1 MADAFARI
9 LGQKLPEGL
18 DPDAGPVL
26 AQRKTKQMKEQEAEK
41 SERKRMRTDRAAK
54 KALKEVGLHT
64 PDFRD
69 IEQERMLRRVAT
81 RGVVALFNAIAKQ
94 QHALDA
100 GDVEDAVGSARDV
113 KQLAKDNFIQML
125 KGREKGGGA
134 AAVPVVV
141 VLLLLLLLLRQGFQ
155 EERRLRGRHRE
166 RELLAEGRLHDGA
179 GGSPSR
185 TGSGTT
191 RGGAATT
198 RTTRMMGWAAASAA
212 TTTTT
217 RSAGGATR
225 MATAARTMLGHGRPR
240 RSV

>member
-1 MADAFARI
+1 MGGGMADAFARI

-26 AQRKTKQMKEQEAEK
+26 AKRKTKQMKEQEAEK

-125 KGREKGGGA
+125 KGREKGAAEPA
-134 AAVPVVV
+134 AATSSSSSSSSSSISSSLSSSSASP
-141 VLLLLLLLLRQGFQ
+141 LPPSSDLDPLF
-155 EERRLRGRHRE
+155 RRRIGR
-166 RELLAEGRLHDGA
+166 
-179 GGSPSR
+179 
-185 TGSGTT
+185 
-191 RGGAATT
+191 
-198 RTTRMMGWAAASAA
+198 W
-212 TTTTT
+212 
-217 RSAGGATR
+217 
-225 MATAARTMLGHGRPR
+225 
-240 RSV
+240 